1 MEVYTSEKIQ
11 LFFNKHLSTL
21 QAIFNFLLSY
31 TFTPINIHGGRDTVP
46 LNTILT
52 FANQFN
58 ICPLLFGFKDIIIIY
73 KSLLRNDLHT
83 KDNIVIGMNFDQFK
97 ECFFRFAVKANSKL
111 NKISEYIQISNNS
124 TNYQDL
130 IGGEESANKNEFISD
145 ESIIK
150 HIKKRNK
157 NLIDFYFDI
166 EKTNYLTL
174 EAFLHYLGLPLNP
187 KDKQAVE
194 NRFKV
199 VINEKKVKP
208 TKYRKMELNKKLEGE
223 GY

>member
-1 MEVYTSEKIQ
+1 MEVYTNEKVQ
-11 LFFNKHLSTL
+11 SFYQKHLSTL
-21 QAIFNFLLSY
+21 QAIFNFLLSN

-58 ICPLLFGFKDIIIIY
+58 ICPVLFGFKDIIIIY
-73 KSLLRNDLHT
+73 KSFLKNDLQT
-83 KDNIVIGMNFDQFK
+83 KDNIVVGINFEQFK

-124 TNYQDL
+124 TDNQEL
-130 IGGEESANKNEFISD
+130 IGENVNKNEFISD

-187 KDKQAVE
+187 KDKQGVE
-194 NRFKV
+194 NRFKAV
-199 VINEKKVKP
+199 LNEKKAKP